1 MRSPETGEAEA
12 AETGQEWPM
21 VDPLQSP
28 DSAIY
33 EIRLGGEIPPTMRK
47 QFPAMTVHR
56 SPIQT
61 ILYRDVTDVTEL
73 DVLLEGLQCMSLVP
87 SELRASLLSN
97 QSDLPTSIGQTEDD

>member
-1 MRSPETGEAEA
+1 MRSPETGEAGV
-12 AETGQEWPM
+12 AETGQEWSM
-21 VDPLQSP
+21 VDPSQSP

-33 EIRLGGEIPPTMRK
+33 EIRLGGEIPMTMRE

-61 ILYRDVTDVTEL
+61 VLYRDVTSLTEL
-73 DVLLEGLQCMSLVP
+73 DVLLEGLQCISLVP

-97 QSDLPTSIGQTEDD
+97 PSDPPASLGETDDD

>member
-12 AETGQEWPM
+12 AETGQELPM
-21 VDPLQSP
+21 VDPAQSP

-33 EIRLGGEIPPTMRK
+33 EIRLGGEIPMTMRK
-47 QFPAMTVHR
+47 QFPVMTVYR

-61 ILYRDVTDVTEL
+61 VLYRDVTDLTEL

-97 QSDLPTSIGQTEDD
+97 ASDLSTSFGETEDV